1 MKRLVK
7 CRKVSFFGCER
18 KRVSRNHDRCKYIAI
33 FLIRILSDSRRVRTL
48 TIFTRLSHWFTIFSV
63 AVKLEMENMND
74 ESKNVADCLVFGDVV
89 LDKVF
94 YFYD

>member
-1 MKRLVK
+1 
-7 CRKVSFFGCER
+7 
-18 KRVSRNHDRCKYIAI
+18 
-33 FLIRILSDSRRVRTL
+33 
-48 TIFTRLSHWFTIFSV
+48 
-63 AVKLEMENMND
+63 MENMND